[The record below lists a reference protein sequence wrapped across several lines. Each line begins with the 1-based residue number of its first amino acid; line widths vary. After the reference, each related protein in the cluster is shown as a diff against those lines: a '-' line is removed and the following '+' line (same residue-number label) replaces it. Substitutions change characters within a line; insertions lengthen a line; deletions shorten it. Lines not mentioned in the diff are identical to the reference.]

1 MEKKQISLN
10 LEGGKAEII
19 FHTFQEVTVKTL
31 LITFP
36 EKRRVLST
44 LEGFKEVE
52 FVGNHYSPKSL
63 WDYVHKN
70 YQEYKSWLP
79 RALGIP
85 KEDIAH
91 LGTGADMDNL
101 AVVEKNYEEYRV
113 ICLATAGVEGNA
125 QRLGEDSARSVERE
139 NGFDKVEGTINLI
152 LLTNAGLTDGAMAR
166 AIITATES
174 KTAALQD
181 LDIRSTYTPL
191 ENQATGTGTDNLI
204 VVSGNGQ
211 KISYVGGHTK
221 MGELIAKSV
230 KEAVVEAIEKQ
241 NGITLERGVEKRLAE
256 RGITL
261 EGLIDTALLFYI
273 PDPEI
278 GDKDRMKNL
287 LQAEFKK
294 AFRDLNVCSL
304 VMAGLLL
311 EDTARKGSIPDF
323 TREKY
328 REDPVDLIADELLG
342 IQIAEYIGGSR
353 ALFEFERYD
362 KKKPGILGTLPPFL
376 DDTIGGLIAG
386 ALVKV
391 CS

>member
-1 MEKKQISLN
+1 VKKKKISLN
-10 LEGGKAEII
+10 LKNTKAEI
-19 FHTFQEVTVKTL
+19 FYHSFQEVPVKTL
-31 LITFP
+31 LIAFS
-36 EKRRVLST
+36 EKSRVLST
-44 LEGFKEVE
+44 LEGFKEVG

-113 ICLATAGVEGNA
+113 ICLATAGIEGNA
-125 QRLGEDSARSVERE
+125 QRLGEDSAQSVERE

-152 LLTNAGLTDGAMAR
+152 LLTSADLTDGAMAR
-166 AIITATES
+166 AIITATEA

-261 EGLIDTALLFYI
+261 EELIDTALLFYI

-294 AFRDLNVCSL
+294 VFRDLNVCSL

-311 EDTARKGSIPDF
+311 EDTARKGSIPNF

-386 ALVKV
+386 VLVKV

>member
-1 MEKKQISLN
+1 VKKKKISLN
-10 LEGGKAEII
+10 LKNTKAEI
-19 FHTFQEVTVKTL
+19 FYHSFQEVPVKTL
-31 LITFP
+31 LIAFS
-36 EKRRVLST
+36 EKSRVLST

-52 FVGNHYSPKSL
+52 FVGNHYRPKSL
-63 WDYVHKN
+63 WNYVHKN

-113 ICLATAGVEGNA
+113 ICLATAGIEGNA
-125 QRLGEDSARSVERE
+125 QRLGEDSAQSVERE

-152 LLTNAGLTDGAMAR
+152 LLTNADLTDGAMAR
-166 AIITATES
+166 AIITATEA

-181 LDIRSTYTPL
+181 LDIRSAYTPL

-261 EGLIDTALLFYI
+261 EELIDTALLFYI

-294 AFRDLNVCSL
+294 VFRDLNVCSL

-311 EDTARKGSIPDF
+311 EDTARKGSIPNF

-386 ALVKV
+386 VLVKV